1 MATKDNLSK
10 LANLS
15 SGKQALLER
24 MPKRS
29 TLSVAPAIRRRT
41 SHESAPLSFAQQRLW
56 LIQQLGPN
64 SYLYNVPP
72 ALQIKGHLDVII
84 LEKALN
90 SIIQR
95 HEVLRTT
102 FPADENGQPGQ
113 NLPGTYAESW
123 GRSFRRCGLS
133 ITLKPPRAGWM
144 NDWRQ
149 CRFDQVGTAN

>member
-24 MPKRS
+24 MRKRS
-29 TLSVAPAIRRRT
+29 TLSVAPAIQRRT
-41 SHESAPLSFAQQRLW
+41 SHESAPLWFAQQRLW

-64 SYLYNVPP
+64 TYLHDVPP
-72 ALQIKGHLDVII
+72 ALRIKGQLDVIT

-95 HEVLRTT
+95 REVLRTT
-102 FPADENGQPGQ
+102 FPADENGQPWQ
-113 NLPGTYAESW
+113 KISPEL
-123 GRSFRRCGLS
+123 
-133 ITLKPPRAGWM
+133 TLKVAVVPFAG
-144 NDWRQ
+144 
-149 CRFDQVGTAN
+149 VGFRSP